1 MPTVVLG
8 CIKVQIKISCSFP
21 FFLLL
26 PHFSFF
32 LIVKD
37 RFSDPAWIRVRI
49 GFRTNQRFGDAA
61 YLSEKNRRENKTN
74 ETKKKNKIK

>member
-26 PHFSFF
+26 PHFSFSLLLKIDF
-32 LIVKD
+32 RI
-37 RFSDPAWIRVRI
+37 DPAWIRVRI

-61 YLSEKNRRENKTN
+61 YPSEKNRRENKAN
-74 ETKKKNKIK
+74 ETKKK

>member
-26 PHFSFF
+26 PHFSFSLLLKIDF
-32 LIVKD
+32 RILLGFGFGLVFGRTRD
-37 RFSDPAWIRVRI
+37 LGMLHTPAKRI
-49 GFRTNQRFGDAA
+49 G
-61 YLSEKNRRENKTN
+61 EKIKRMKQ
-74 ETKKKNKIK
+74 KKNKIK